1 MDNLFLLFNSL
12 IVVVSMIMLWKGA
25 EFLVESASQIAAS
38 FKISDLVIGLTVVA
52 IGTSA
57 PEFAVTISAAIMGK
71 DSISIGNVVGS
82 NIFNLGL
89 ILGGT
94 ALIREIKTS
103 KKLVYRDG
111 FFLLSVTILLYFLLF
126 GLTISPNPKSYSI
139 QINDPVFLNNDQK
152 LIVIEKLKKSI
163 PSLPQDIIE
172 KIKYS
177 KGKENIKI
185 PFNFKDQE
193 EIDIII
199 NQFNSLNADNKK
211 VSSKITNV
219 GELTN
224 INGIFMLIIL
234 IGYLFFLFIKKE
246 TLEEEEISHEPV
258 GIKEWIFLLFG
269 IISVV
274 LGGHL
279 LVDGASNVARYFG
292 ISEWV
297 IAVTIV
303 AAGTSAPEFATSIMA
318 AWKGKHGMAI
328 GNLFGSDLF
337 NILGVLGIAGLINPA
352 TVTLEVHGSISMLV
366 GQVALVLILM
376 RSGWKITRLE
386 GGLLFA
392 INIFRWYLDFSG

>member
-1 MDNLFLLFNSL
+1 MDSLFLLYNSV
-12 IVVVSMIMLWKGA
+12 IVVISMAMLWKGA
-25 EFLVESASQIAAS
+25 EVLVESASQIAAS

-52 IGTSA
+52 VGTSA

-94 ALIREIKTS
+94 ALIREIQTS

-111 FFLLSVTILLYFLLF
+111 TFLLSVTILLYIILF
-126 GLTISPNPKSYSI
+126 GFTLSPKPTSYS
-139 QINDPVFLNNDQK
+139 VEFLNPASWTIETKDSVINQLRNDFPNLSSNFSNQ
-152 LIVIEKLKKSI
+152 LNTSAEN
-163 PSLPQDIIE
+163 
-172 KIKYS
+172 
-177 KGKENIKI
+177 ENIKF
-185 PFNFKDQE
+185 PTVFEKEQE
-193 EIDIII
+193 VNLILEK
-199 NQFNSLNADNKK
+199 FNSIAINE
-211 VSSKITNV
+211 SQIISKIENV
-219 GELTN
+219 GFLTGLD
-224 INGIFMLIIL
+224 GIIMLFIL
-234 IGYLFFLFIKKE
+234 VSYLVFLFIKKE
-246 TLEEEEISHEPV
+246 PLEDEEISHDPV
-258 GIKEWIFLLFG
+258 GIKEWALLIIG
-269 IISVV
+269 ISTVV

-337 NILGVLGIAGLINPA
+337 NILGVLGVAGLINPA
-352 TVTLEVHGSISMLV
+352 MVTM
-366 GQVALVLILM
+366 
-376 RSGWKITRLE
+376 
-386 GGLLFA
+386 
-392 INIFRWYLDFSG
+392 

>member
-1 MDNLFLLFNSL
+1 MDNLFLLINSFL
-12 IVVVSMIMLWKGA
+12 VLLSMGMLWKGA
-25 EFLVESASQIAAS
+25 DVLVESASQIAAS

-52 IGTSA
+52 VGTSA

-94 ALIREIKTS
+94 ALIREIQTS

-111 FFLLSVTILLYFLLF
+111 AFLLSVTILLYIFLF
-126 GLTISPNPKSYSI
+126 GFTLTPKPTSYSI
-139 QINDPVFLNNDQK
+139 ELLNPYKWENN
-152 LIVIEKLKKSI
+152 V
-163 PSLPQDIIE
+163 
-172 KIKYS
+172 
-177 KGKENIKI
+177 KENVISNLKSDFSNLNPEFYNNLDNAVENENI
-185 PFNFKDQE
+185 RISNTFNSESQVNE
-193 EIDIII
+193 LI
-199 NQFNSLNADNKK
+199 NKFNSLNTVSTPIVKK
-211 VSSKITNV
+211 FGYV
-219 GELTN
+219 GFLTRTD
-224 INGIFMLIIL
+224 GIFMLILL
-234 IGYLFFLFIKKE
+234 IGYLIFLFIKKE
-246 TLEEEEISHEPV
+246 PLEEEEISHDAV
-258 GIKEWIFLLFG
+258 GVKEWLLLVLG
-269 IISVV
+269 ISLVV
-274 LGGHL
+274 FGGHL

-337 NILGVLGIAGLINPA
+337 NILGVLGVAGLINPA
-352 TVTLEVHGSISMLV
+352 MVTTEVHGSISMLV

-376 RSGWKITRLE
+376 RSGWRITRLE
-386 GGLLFA
+386 GGMLFA
-392 INIFRWYLDFSG
+392 LNIFRWYLDFSG